1 MRRLRRAFAPFAA
14 LIVAVG
20 CIWIA
25 SAAAQTEPTPTDP
38 LGVWC
43 PQLSAPSLGQ
53 AVTCKVVADP
63 DWTAPPSSTTT
74 VPPTTTTPPT
84 TTSPAHTDPAPTTT
98 TTTTPESPP
107 FPNAANTGVPA
118 GTALTFLGGDDYQT
132 QKAGEE
138 IDARRLNALYVNH
151 PNVVVKN
158 SQIDTAIWV
167 QSGSLTIERSTIGP
181 ECGGEKWLS
190 ESIRGSNYTA
200 VAVKVRGHENGFS
213 AGGQNITIRDS
224 FVDICGHGEAHSDGI
239 QDYPGGNNIVFE
251 HNTVDLLDEVGQNAA
266 ININM
271 GDQGSTCVSNNV
283 RIANNL
289 VRGGGYGL
297 TLCPTNT
304 GWEVTGNRVVEGT
317 GTCPSLYDPVR
328 NPTSSCGT
336 YYGPW
341 SVAHGCKGVWKDND
355 VVTIDESYKVTSTV
369 ENDKPC

>member
-1 MRRLRRAFAPFAA
+1 MSRFRRFFAPISAPVVLA
-14 LIVAVG
+14 G
-20 CIWIA
+20 GIWIA
-25 SAAAQTEPTPTDP
+25 SAAAQTDPQPTAPLVQICPVSTTPVAGQDVLCKIVPDP
-38 LGVWC
+38 F
-43 PQLSAPSLGQ
+43 
-53 AVTCKVVADP
+53 
-63 DWTAPPSSTTT
+63 WTA
-74 VPPTTTTPPT
+74 PTTTTPPT
-84 TTSPAHTDPAPTTT
+84 TTAPTTTVPPTTDPPVTT
-98 TTTTPESPP
+98 TTTTPASPP
-107 FPNAANTGVPA
+107 FPNAASTGVPA

-132 QKAGEE
+132 QSAGEV

-167 QSGSLTIERSTIGP
+167 QSGSLTVEHSTIGP

-200 VAVKVRGHENGFS
+200 VAVQVRGHENGFS

-224 FVDICGHGEAHSDGI
+224 FVDICGHPEAHSDGI

-251 HNTVDLLDEVGQNAA
+251 HNTVDLRNEVGQNAA

-289 VRGGGYGL
+289 VLGGAYSL
-297 TLCPTNT
+297 TLCPTT
-304 GWEVTGNRVVEGT
+304 IGWEVTGNRVVEGT
-317 GTCPSLYDPVR
+317 GTCPSLYDPVH
-328 NPTSSCGT
+328 NPSSSCGA

-355 VVTIDESYKVTSTV
+355 IVTVNENYAVTSTV
-369 ENDKPC
+369 ENDRPC